1 MDAQTLGILAGIA
14 AAIKGLAVA
23 APGIFDSIR
32 GILQSLHQKSVARNI
47 KALHSIYESM
57 EGAEDAGS
65 TRTIIFGAH
74 NGGGKPRP
82 GSPFYTSALHWHH
95 VPDSKF
101 ERARAY
107 QNVSVDA
114 AYVNM
119 LLEIQRVGYLRFA
132 VDTMD
137 GGLLRRYYEADGVCD
152 ALVVF
157 LAYCDNTIFYMSFC
171 RFEGKFTD
179 NQITD
184 LNLIAHSI
192 ATEIEST

>member
-1 MDAQTLGILAGIA
+1 MDAQTLGLLAGIA
-14 AAIKGLAVA
+14 AAIKGLAIA
-23 APGIFDSIR
+23 APGLFESIR
-32 GILQSLHQKSVARNI
+32 AILQSLHQKSVARNL
-47 KALHSIYESM
+47 KALHNIYVSM
-57 EGAEDAGS
+57 ERAEDAGS

-82 GSPFYTSALHWHH
+82 GSPFYTSALHWH

-101 ERARAY
+101 ERASTY

-119 LLEIQRVGYLRFA
+119 LLEIQRTGSLRFD
-132 VDTMD
+132 VGTMER
-137 GGLLRRYYEADGVCD
+137 GLLQRYYEAEGVCD
-152 ALVVF
+152 AVIVF
-157 LAYCDNTIFYMSFC
+157 LTTRDNTMFYMSFC
-171 RFEGKFTD
+171 RFEGEFTD

-192 ATEIEST
+192 ATEIKST

>member
-14 AAIKGLAVA
+14 AAIKGIAIA

-32 GILQSLHQKSVARNI
+32 AILQSMHQRTVARNI
-47 KALHSIYESM
+47 EALHRIYVSM
-57 EGAEDAGS
+57 ERAEDAGS

-74 NGGGKPRP
+74 NSGGKPRP
-82 GSPFYTSALHWHH
+82 GSPFYTSALHWH

-101 ERARAY
+101 ERASAY

-114 AYVNM
+114 TYVNM
-119 LLEIQRVGYLRFA
+119 LLEIQRTGSLRFN

-137 GGLLRRYYEADGVCD
+137 RGLLQRYYEAEGVCD
-152 ALVVF
+152 AVIVF
-157 LAYCDNTIFYMSFC
+157 LTTRDNTLFYMSFC

-179 NQITD
+179 NQVTD
-184 LNLIAHSI
+184 LNLIAHAIS
-192 ATEIEST
+192 TEIKNT